1 MINQYRKEI
10 EEIDLQIQ
18 ALLKLRLDVVK
29 KVGSYKKEHNLP
41 VLDSKREKDLFLK
54 IENLYGND
62 EYKNYYIQLMETIFT
77 ISKELQKWK
86 NMD

>member
-41 VLDSKREKDLFLK
+41 VLDSKREKDLLLK

>member
-41 VLDSKREKDLFLK
+41 VLDSKREKDLLLK

-86 NMD
+86 NMV